1 MKMPWTNRQGP
12 AKLIAVCATVLLVA
26 GGLCGVQIGVFLS
39 AGRLAGNHANINNIT
54 DALIPVFIFTGLA
67 ELAAVLL
74 CLIGLVIGV
83 IWKILKPREENRD

>member
-1 MKMPWTNRQGP
+1 MPWTNREGP

-26 GGLCGVQIGVFLS
+26 GGLCGVQYGVFLS
-39 AGRLAGNHANINNIT
+39 VASLAGNHANINNIMNSVV
-54 DALIPVFIFTGLA
+54 PVFIFTGLA